1 MMKLEDIRK
10 NADLLNDIDWEMTPE
25 MAVTLYLEWGNNP
38 ALGKNIVRSK
48 NDFSTYFV
56 INTWHEPVIYLVRRN
71 IEDGIELATIK
82 MPEGLKNRFLESVG
96 HNKGVY
102 SIEGE
107 VKGWLKKKL
116 YNA

>member
-10 NADLLNDIDWEMTPE
+10 NADLLNDIDWGMTPE

-38 ALGKNIVRSK
+38 ALGKNIIRSK
-48 NDFSTYFV
+48 SDFSTYFV
-56 INTWHEPVIYLVRRN
+56 INTWHKPVIYLVRRN

-107 VKGWLKKKL
+107 VKDWLKKKL